1 MAYRLM
7 GSHCDALV
15 IVFSHNDVLFYPCLK
30 LTINSLKKVVVF
42 FCKVTSNVEYFN
54 LGHSD

>member
-15 IVFSHNDVLFYPCLK
+15 IVFSHNDILFYRCLK

-42 FCKVTSNVEYFN
+42 FF
-54 LGHSD
+54 